1 MLFQGKIGVGGE
13 GELSPCGGQGGRV
26 KIKPPGLV
34 GGGYIWGT
42 WRGGGPFSHKI
53 TAAKE
58 KGRWPSSNFFAA
70 SAVTSAMLQSRLL
83 IPKRRAAFY
92 LTSARN
98 CLFFL
103 FPPFFG
109 RARTKK
115 SGTANWPC
123 RRGKGKR
130 ETFLVLSSLLRA
142 RSPLLSPTLLQALRE
157 KKTLLY
163 FATPSTSTLFYLLQ
177 VKRVPFLSNS
187 HSWFEEERERK
198 RWGKRRKKVP

>member
-1 MLFQGKIGVGGE
+1 MGNVEGRRPLLTQNNCGKRE
-13 GELSPCGGQGGRV
+13 GTMAFFKFFCSICSDLRHATVEALDSEKKGSFLLDLCAQ
-26 KIKPPGLV
+26 L
-34 GGGYIWGT
+34 
-42 WRGGGPFSHKI
+42 PFFS
-53 TAAKE
+53 
-58 KGRWPSSNFFAA
+58 
-70 SAVTSAMLQSRLL
+70 
-83 IPKRRAAFY
+83 
-92 LTSARN
+92 
-98 CLFFL
+98 

-187 HSWFEEERERK
+187 HSWFEEERKRK
-198 RWGKRRKKVP
+198 RWGRRRKKVP